1 MQQPEHVLNLYE
13 RDNSEVVRYCVQVYT
28 YGSPRPG
35 NRAFKQEYDKMV
47 PDTWNCINDAV
58 SPPAPLCCGKW
69 DSVCSQ

>member
-1 MQQPEHVLNLYE
+1 VQQPGHVLNLYE
-13 RDNSEVVRYCVQVYT
+13 RYNSEVVRYCVQVYT

-58 SPPAPLCCGKW
+58 SPPAAFAAAMRA
-69 DSVCSQ
+69 SV